1 MGTKYIFIYSHRLS
15 RHVCMIAISVC
26 IQKSTRII
34 FYIFVVYMPLYIFI
48 HYTYSVCL
56 DGQIYKYMY
65 LCTCCL
71 SIVSQLACI
80 LYGYIHKFIHPCRNV
95 QQIFSFAINVYTH
108 MCTFGQRLDM
118 YVRMQCKYIC
128 MHYILI
134 DAGKYVY
141 I

>member
-1 MGTKYIFIYSHRLS
+1 MQNSLAILHNLYFVNDACNNVHVYIKIKCIYMGTKYIFIYSHRLS

-95 QQIFSFAINVYTH
+95 
-108 MCTFGQRLDM
+108 
-118 YVRMQCKYIC
+118 
-128 MHYILI
+128 
-134 DAGKYVY
+134 
-141 I
+141 